1 MSQSSPQEQMKN
13 YMNQFNGNAQKMF
26 EPWTKLNQAFLK
38 NAEMM
43 TEFSL
48 NTIKSYS
55 EIGLK
60 NMRQVSEID
69 SPESAENF
77 KTNQAEML
85 NAISQQMLADAQRMT
100 ELGTS
105 MHDEVM
111 RVMGEVY
118 GETNEQ
124 IQANMQKT
132 ADQASKTA
140 QEYSANVSKMAEKAT
155 EQVSKAAGQ
164 ASKAASYATNK
175 NSSSTNASK
184 SSTDSNSTS
193 KSTSK

>member
-60 NMRQVSEID
+60 NMREVSQID
-69 SPESAENF
+69 SPESAESF
-77 KTNQAEML
+77 KTNQADML

-100 ELGTS
+100 ELGSS

-132 ADQASKTA
+132 ADKASKTA
-140 QEYSANVSKMAEKAT
+140 QEYTANMNKMAEKAT

-164 ASKAASYATNK
+164 VSKAANSATGSNK
-175 NSSSTNASK
+175 SFSSTN
-184 SSTDSNSTS
+184 TS
-193 KSTSK
+193 DNAKSTNTK